1 VSSRKSYTQK
11 QRDKRIQKQV
21 ENLGGPK
28 KITKPKTLK
37 KAVGEAYERANIIS
51 RFPFSSGDKGSMLDM
66 AGYKPASPE
75 EKKTGLLQGT
85 TGLFKENV
93 PKQLRD
99 RLKEEKVQKKEA
111 GGEIA
116 KPKKRPKKDPFRADK
131 TEIINEEFSKK
142 VAKQNEKAKKME
154 KGGEAVPSKY
164 KGFSKLPEK
173 VQQNIDP
180 NLASKYEHGGSVK
193 GKGGKMMCRGQ
204 GAAIKGG
211 GFSIR

>member
-1 VSSRKSYTQK
+1 MPGTKGMTPKLQK
-11 QRDKRIQKQV
+11 KMEEIMEELGMMSPRIKPV
-21 ENLGGPK
+21 KKKDGG
-28 KITKPKTLK
+28 LM
-37 KAVGEAYERANIIS
+37 EAI
-51 RFPFSSGDKGSMLDM
+51 
-66 AGYKPASPE
+66 
-75 EKKTGLLQGT
+75 
-85 TGLFKENV
+85 
-93 PKQLRD
+93 
-99 RLKEEKVQKKEA
+99 EKVKAKGMKD
-111 GGEIA
+111 GGDVA
-116 KPKKRPKKDPFRADK
+116 KPKMRPKSLKADK

-173 VQQNIDP
+173 VQQKINP
-180 NLASKYEHGGSVK
+180 NLASKYEYGGSVK

>member
-1 VSSRKSYTQK
+1 MDSRLKTNK
-11 QRDKRIQKQV
+11 QRNIDKKNVDLIIAAEEAKIKKRQIK
-21 ENLGGPK
+21 ERTGNPK
-28 KITKPKTLK
+28 VDNPLEEFEK
-37 KAVGEAYERANIIS
+37 VH
-51 RFPFSSGDKGSMLDM
+51 
-66 AGYKPASPE
+66 GYKF
-75 EKKTGLLQGT
+75 G
-85 TGLFKENV
+85 ENIG
-93 PKQLRD
+93 
-99 RLKEEKVQKKEA
+99 KEA

-142 VAKQNEKAKKME
+142 VAKQNAKKME

-173 VQQNIDP
+173 VQQKINP
-180 NLASKYEHGGSVK
+180 NLASKYEYGGSVK

>member
-1 VSSRKSYTQK
+1 VSLKGMDSRLKTNK
-11 QRDKRIQKQV
+11 QRNIDKKNVDLIIAAEEAKIKKRQMKERTGNPKV
-21 ENLGGPK
+21 DNPLEEFEKVHGYKFGENIGKEKGGSVV
-28 KITKPKTLK
+28 KPK
-37 KAVGEAYERANIIS
+37 
-51 RFPFSSGDKGSMLDM
+51 M
-66 AGYKPASPE
+66 
-75 EKKTGLLQGT
+75 
-85 TGLFKENV
+85 
-93 PKQLRD
+93 
-99 RLKEEKVQKKEA
+99 
-111 GGEIA
+111 
-116 KPKKRPKKDPFRADK
+116 RPKSLKADK

-173 VQQNIDP
+173 VQQKINP
-180 NLASKYEHGGSVK
+180 NLASKYEYGGSVK

>member
-1 VSSRKSYTQK
+1 M
-11 QRDKRIQKQV
+11 DKRLQNK
-21 ENLGGPK
+21 N
-28 KITKPKTLK
+28 
-37 KAVGEAYERANIIS
+37 ERAINKRNVDLIIA
-51 RFPFSSGDKGSMLDM
+51 REEAKIKKRQMKERTGNPKIDDPLEDFERVY
-66 AGYKPASPE
+66 GYKF
-75 EKKTGLLQGT
+75 G
-85 TGLFKENV
+85 ENIG
-93 PKQLRD
+93 
-99 RLKEEKVQKKEA
+99 KEA

-142 VAKQNEKAKKME
+142 VAKQNAKKME

-173 VQQNIDP
+173 VQQKINP
-180 NLASKYEHGGSVK
+180 NLASKYEYGGSVK

>member
-1 VSSRKSYTQK
+1 MSSRKSYTQK

-28 KITKPKTLK
+28 KITEPKTLK
-37 KAVGEAYERANIIS
+37 KAVSEAYERANIIA
-51 RFPFSSGDKGSMLDM
+51 RFPFSSGDEGSMLDM

-116 KPKKRPKKDPFRADK
+116 KPKKRPKKDPFKADK

-142 VAKQNEKAKKME
+142 VAKQNAKKME
-154 KGGEAVPSKY
+154 AGGEAVPSKF

-173 VQQNIDP
+173 VQQKIDP
-180 NLASKYEHGGSVK
+180 NLATKYEYGGSVK

>member
-37 KAVGEAYERANIIS
+37 KAVGEAYERANVIA

-66 AGYKPASPE
+66 AGYKPASSE
-75 EKKTGLLQGT
+75 EKKTALLKGT

-131 TEIINEEFSKK
+131 TKIINEEFSKK
-142 VAKQNEKAKKME
+142 VAKQNAKKME

-173 VQQNIDP
+173 VQQKINP
-180 NLASKYEHGGSVK
+180 NLASKYEYGGSVK
-193 GKGGKMMCRGQ
+193 GKGSKMMCRGQ